1 MQKQNRITAILAT
14 ALAGLFFIGC
24 ASTHRELPS
33 AAELE
38 TSAVQRSDEYLIG
51 ARDVLSISVWRQ
63 PELSQAQ
70 VAVRPDGRISF
81 PLIDEIEVVGM
92 SPYALKLLLTEKLEE
107 YVTSPQVTVVVAQVN
122 SKFIYMLGEVRQQG
136 QVFLTRDMRIIDA
149 LSVAGGFTQFAGKR
163 DIKLIRTTDRD
174 ARPAEFIFDYED
186 FISGR
191 NLEQNVLLLPGDR
204 IVVPEDKLF

>member
-1 MQKQNRITAILAT
+1 MQKQNRITSILAT
-14 ALAGLFFIGC
+14 ALAGLFLVGC
-24 ASTHRELPS
+24 ASTHRELPW

-38 TSAVQRSDEYLIG
+38 SSAVQRSDEYLIG

-107 YVTSPQVTVVVAQVN
+107 YVKSPHVTVVVAQVN
-122 SKFIYMLGEVRQQG
+122 SKFIYMLGEVRRQG

-149 LSVAGGFTQFAGKR
+149 LSVAGGFTEFAGKR

-174 ARPAEFIFDYED
+174 SRPAEFIFDYED